1 MLATIIQV
9 TSDGLVVSWG
19 AIGTMVAVSSAVCTA
34 FLAYLRVF
42 VGQKLTAHE
51 SNVDLKLAGQEVKLV
66 ALKGDLV
73 REIQESSKQSFLGRH
88 VGEIV
93 DARMKAIEHR
103 VDLLEESGS

>member
-1 MLATIIQV
+1 MPLALHVIQV

-19 AIGTMVAVSSAVCTA
+19 AIGTMVGVSTAVCTA

-51 SNVDLKLAGQEVKLV
+51 SNVDLKLASQEIKLV

-73 REIQESSKQSFLGRH
+73 REIQESSAKTFLGRH

-93 DARMKAIEHR
+93 EARLHG
-103 VDLLEESGS
+103 LEQRLDRLETE